1 MTMLTKQLAGVAAGV
16 FGSSGLEI
24 GGLPT
29 AGLAICLLALV
40 TTAVATTR
48 PIGRPSAK
56 REGAHSQ

>member
-40 TTAVATTR
+40 TTAVATTTPVR
-48 PIGRPSAK
+48 AVER
-56 REGAHSQ
+56 